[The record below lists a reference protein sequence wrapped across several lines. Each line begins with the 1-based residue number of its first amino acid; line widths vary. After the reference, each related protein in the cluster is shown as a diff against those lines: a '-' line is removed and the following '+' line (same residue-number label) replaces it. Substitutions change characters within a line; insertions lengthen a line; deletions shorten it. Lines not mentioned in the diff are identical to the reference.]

1 MQLSESK
8 FLKTKKELALMTAS
22 VLQAN
27 LEGVVLKSPTG
38 TYQPGKRNW
47 LKVKKDYLFGGKMAD
62 TADLVVLGSWYGSG
76 KKGGMLSIFLM
87 GCYDARDR
95 LWKTVTKVHSGLDD
109 ATNNEIHEELIKL
122 TERADPNKIP
132 DWLLCKKAL
141 IPDVLAKEP
150 KKMPVWEITG
160 AEFTHSE
167 AHTAAGISIRFPR
180 ITRLRSDKSAEN
192 ANDLEHLEQLYASS
206 KQSVNVDLL
215 LETETNDSEKQVKQE
230 KNNIALL
237 KRHKDVSAKETSPMK
252 VPKLGTVP
260 QLRLYDFFKPKEDRN
275 IPKLECSTETETVNM
290 KEGKSLRG
298 LADKISQNKADEP
311 NIMSETS
318 YETTKVMY
326 KLEENKL
333 FNGLVAKF
341 ADEASMSAMIGEFV
355 RHGGTLTK
363 DVKKAAL
370 VFHNNSKEV
379 DLKQFRYVKCAISLR
394 I

>member
-1 MQLSESK
+1 
-8 FLKTKKELALMTAS
+8 MTAT

-87 GCYDARDR
+87 GCYDPRDR

-132 DWLLCKKAL
+132 GWFLCKKAL

-167 AHTAAGISIRFPR
+167 AHTASGISIRFPR

-215 LETETNDSEKQVKQE
+215 LETETNESENQVKQE
-230 KNNIALL
+230 KKKAL
-237 KRHKDVSAKETSPMK
+237 KRQKGVSAEETSPMK
-252 VPKLGTVP
+252 APKLGIIH
-260 QLRLYDFFKPKEDRN
+260 QCQLYDFFKPKEDRS
-275 IPKLECSTETETVNM
+275 IPKLECSTETGTV

-298 LADKISQNKADEP
+298 LVDEISQHKGKP
-311 NIMSETS
+311 LTKTS

-333 FNGLVAKF
+333 FSGLVAKF

-363 DVKKAAL
+363 DVKKASL

-379 DLKQFRYVKCAISLR
+379 DLKQFRYVKCAISLH